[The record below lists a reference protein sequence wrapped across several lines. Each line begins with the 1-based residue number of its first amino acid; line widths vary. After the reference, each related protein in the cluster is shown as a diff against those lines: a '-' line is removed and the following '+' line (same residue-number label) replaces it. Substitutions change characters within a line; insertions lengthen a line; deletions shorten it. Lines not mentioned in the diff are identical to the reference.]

1 MKKFI
6 LLPICFFCLLTS
18 IFAESING
26 ALSLSGGIKF
36 NSLSTEIQVITNN
49 GYQYNLIDWAGLKDS
64 PSFAISLNYEWYSS
78 DYPIYVG
85 IVADL
90 GVGDI
95 TTVGPGIKMGY
106 YNNYI
111 NLFCKVGFSC
121 LSAEIDASKG
131 VYCWGNGVVNKIDS
145 IKFDSAGFN
154 FGFGLDV
161 HPNRKPFFIRLAYD
175 YEDFSNPNIEI
186 KTPNYTERIKSR
198 DIQGDTG
205 FSNSSFTI
213 AVGWQFKRKNI
224 VAYDSVN

>member
-36 NSLSTEIQVITNN
+36 NSLSTEIPVNTNN
-49 GYQYNLIDWAGLKDS
+49 GHQYNLIDWAGLESS
-64 PSFAISLNYEWYSS
+64 PSFAIGLSYEWYSS

-85 IVADL
+85 IVADF

-95 TTVGPGIKMGY
+95 TTFDPGIKMGY

-111 NLFCKVGFSC
+111 NLFCKVGFSNIT
-121 LSAEIDASKG
+121 AEMDATNDVYWSK
-131 VYCWGNGVVNKIDS
+131 NGDISKIDS
-145 IKFDSAGFN
+145 FCFTDLGYN
-154 FGFGLDV
+154 FGLGLDV
-161 HPNRKPFFIRLAYD
+161 HPSRKPFFIRLAYD
-175 YEDFSNPNIEI
+175 YEDFSPDIEM
-186 KTPNYTERIKSR
+186 KTSSFTERWKSE
-198 DIQGDTG
+198 DIRGDNG
-205 FSNSSFTI
+205 LSNSSFTI

-224 VAYDSVN
+224 VAYN

>member
-18 IFAESING
+18 IFAESVNG

-36 NSLSTEIQVITNN
+36 NSLSTEIQVPDH
-49 GYQYNLIDWAGLKDS
+49 GYQYNLIDYAGLKDS

-78 DYPIYVG
+78 DYPIYFG
-85 IVADL
+85 IVADF

-95 TTVGPGIKMGY
+95 TTFSPGIKMGY

-111 NLFCKVGFSC
+111 NLFCKVGFS
-121 LSAEIDASKG
+121 SITAEMDATNDVFHSK
-131 VYCWGNGVVNKIDS
+131 NGSDYVKVDS
-145 IKFDSAGFN
+145 FCFTDVGCN
-154 FGFGLDV
+154 FGLGLDV
-161 HPNRKPFFIRLAYD
+161 HPKKKPFFIRLAYD

-186 KTPNYTERIKSR
+186 KTPYYTERFKAS
-198 DIQGDTG
+198 DFSKDTG